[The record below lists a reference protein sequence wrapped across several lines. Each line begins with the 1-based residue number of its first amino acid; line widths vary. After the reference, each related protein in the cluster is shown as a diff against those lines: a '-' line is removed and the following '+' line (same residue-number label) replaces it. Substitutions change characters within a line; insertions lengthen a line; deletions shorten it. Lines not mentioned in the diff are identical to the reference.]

1 MSSIVELFGRS
12 TWQQGADWRSVIAE
26 QQCLYLGKRCYKVRK
41 SDARTS
47 IGTCTALFGKEQRP
61 IMICPTR
68 LLERKQIF
76 TDCLHLLTMHEPGN
90 ELHIV
95 PEVSIPGGSV
105 DFVLASARDGRVK
118 DFVGIEL
125 QTMDTTG
132 SIWPERQRRLKE
144 LGVPRSDDAENDY
157 KPVGINWKHTAK
169 TILMQMHH
177 KVQTFEHLN
186 RKLVLV
192 MQDHLLNYMSGE
204 FRFGHLHN
212 PAVLGD
218 SMHFHAYRMD
228 QQEDRSF
235 KLALD
240 RRLSTDEAGIAEAL
254 GLQAEARIEFEQ
266 IVAVIEAK
274 MKVLNT
280 LLQVA

>member
-1 MSSIVELFGRS
+1 MSSIIELFGRS
-12 TWQQGADWRSVIAE
+12 TWQEGVDWPAVVAA
-26 QQCLYLGKRCYKVRK
+26 QQCQYLGKRCYKVRK
-41 SDARTS
+41 SDATTA
-47 IGTCTALFGKEQRP
+47 IGTCTALFGRDQKP
-61 IMICPTR
+61 VMICPTR

-76 TDCLHLLTMHEPGN
+76 TDCLHLLTLREPGN

-95 PEVSIPGGSV
+95 PEVSIPGGNV
-105 DFVLASARDGRVK
+105 DFVLVAAQNGRVK

-144 LGVPRSDDAENDY
+144 LGVPRFDEAENDY

-177 KVQTFEHLN
+177 KVRTFEHLN

-228 QQEDRSF
+228 RQADQSF
-235 KLALD
+235 KLAFD
-240 RRLSTDEAGIAEAL
+240 RRLSTDEAGISVAL

-266 IVAVIEAK
+266 IVGVIEAK
-274 MKVLNT
+274 MRVLDT
-280 LLQVA
+280 LFQVV